1 MMWQKLKSIILFK
14 AKNTEQY
21 DNFYEIYLQQFNKV
35 DAKKF
40 IHNQSF
46 VVLDT
51 ETTGLNI
58 IHDNILSIGAVRIV
72 NNNMDISDS
81 LSIIVKN
88 DQMQSHDA
96 VKIHGLVNTEIK
108 GQSPQDVLDTF
119 FQYVGSDIIVGHH
132 IGFDIAMLNK
142 LSKNH
147 GGDVLKNSTLDTS
160 YLARRLDHP
169 TDPDSLDRK
178 DYTLDKLCTR
188 FNVLPKAR
196 HTADGDAYITAI
208 IFMKLLQKLSLK
220 GITTIGEL
228 LK

>member
-1 MMWQKLKSIILFK
+1 MMWEKLKSIIHFK
-14 AKNTEQY
+14 AKSTKRY
-21 DNFYEIYLQQFNKV
+21 DSFYENYLQQFNKV
-35 DAKKF
+35 DATKF

-51 ETTGLNI
+51 ETTGLSI
-58 IHDNILSIGAVRIV
+58 LHDNILSIGAVRIV
-72 NNNMDISDS
+72 NNNLDISDS

-88 DQMQSHDA
+88 DQIQNHDA
-96 VKIHGLVNTEIK
+96 VKIHGLVNNDLK
-108 GQSPQDVLDTF
+108 GQSPQVVLDTF

-142 LSKNH
+142 FSKNN
-147 GGDVLKNSTLDTS
+147 GGDVLKNHILDTS
-160 YLARRLDHP
+160 SLARRLDHP
-169 TDPDSLDRK
+169 SDPDSLNRK

-188 FNVLPKAR
+188 FNVIPKAR

-220 GITTIGEL
+220 GITTVGQL